1 MRYKKHETTHIK
13 DVIKAYL
20 KQNNV
25 NEGLEKHRV
34 IKEWENIVGERIN
47 SATTKIAIEKDLLF
61 VSIKSPI
68 IRNELK
74 MIKSAIVERINQK
87 AGFKIVNDII
97 IR

>member
-1 MRYKKHETTHIK
+1 MRDKKHNTSHIRE
-13 DVIKAYL
+13 VIKAYL

-25 NEGLEKHRV
+25 EQGLEKHRV
-34 IKEWENIVGERIN
+34 VKAWETIVGERIN
-47 SATTKIAIEKDLLF
+47 SATTSIKINKDLLF

-87 AGFKIVNDII
+87 AGFNIIKDII

>member
-1 MRYKKHETTHIK
+1 MRDKKHNTTHIK
-13 DVIKAYL
+13 EVIKAYL

-25 NEGLEKHRV
+25 NDGLEKHRV
-34 IKEWENIVGERIN
+34 IKEWEGIVGERIN
-47 SATTKIAIEKDLLF
+47 SATTNIYIEKDLLF

-87 AGFKIVNDII
+87 AGRNIVKDII